1 MAATGY
7 RLATRDRLA
16 KPAKCHR
23 RRRMEADR
31 RIRLHLLAGIGRAR
45 TMSSR
50 IALCLNASFRCFTD
64 SRGRTRPKDRGE
76 VIHQHGMKRPRVPH
90 RAQVLDKM
98 QMNSNADLTPTS
110 PLRVFLVEDSAVIR
124 ERLAETISSLE
135 NVEVVGHAGAEAAT
149 ILFDKS
155 REYDLFC
162 GTPEKLVLRRAAPS
176 IGARVGA
183 GFGKESR
190 NREVP

>member
-1 MAATGY
+1 MVALECDAILMAATGY

-149 ILFDKS
+149 IPLRQVPRIRPILWDSGKACS
-155 REYDLFC
+155 TAC
-162 GTPEKLVLRRAAPS
+162 GS
-176 IGARVGA
+176 
-183 GFGKESR
+183 
-190 NREVP
+190 